1 MIGLRWLRK
10 LSGVILVSGLLVLL
24 PRTTI
29 APAQSTNHGSQSG
42 VSGQPRVPPNEI
54 QGDFPAPLSVEQ
66 KQTIMRANFEKSKS
80 DAEELAELA
89 KGLREFLDKPS
100 HSVPPAEIVAR
111 AEKIEKLAKKIRDET
126 RGF

>member
-10 LSGVILVSGLLVLL
+10 LGGVILVLGLLALL

-29 APAQSTNHGSQSG
+29 APAQSTNHASQTGGSG
-42 VSGQPRVPPNEI
+42 RPPIPSNEI
-54 QGDFPAPLSVEQ
+54 QSDLPPPLSVEQ
-66 KQTIMRANFEKSKS
+66 KQSIMRANFERSKS

-89 KGLREFLDKPS
+89 RGLREFLDKPS
-100 HSVPPAEIVAR
+100 NNAPTAEIIAR

-126 RGF
+126 RGY